1 MDVSPERLVEQAN
14 ERFQLQDYY
23 GAIHLLEEVI
33 ATGRAFADAH
43 HLLGL
48 SYSLA
53 GQPDKALEQLDRA
66 LALNPNYIEA
76 LIHRALVLNELGR
89 EDEANAVLRRA
100 RQVTSERRAGFHG
113 HVAAKLAN
121 QHAALAQAYYEA
133 GGLNE
138 AVAQYE
144 AALELGPGFHD
155 LRYKLGRVLL
165 EAGRALDAHEHFQI
179 IVRERPSFLDAAAML
194 GLACYLAG
202 DGLAARTVWEE
213 LRARRPEDPRVE
225 AYLALLSRSDV
236 TPVGADGGGGADG
249 GDAAKPDRKKK
260 KKRNGS
266 CGGRSASCWLAR
278 VPPRIT
284 RSSAIVRM
292 PRPPMS
298 TRWRNTSWDANR
310 TRAARCCSP
319 RWPPR
324 RCMPRT
330 MRRRPKPTAR
340 SPSETAHGP
349 TKPLSGWNGARGPR
363 SPPTTGPRWRA
374 RSRDC
379 ARSRPAGRSGDTSCS
394 LPSMRSTGAI
404 RPRRGPCCRLQR
416 PRRSTLRGPTRY
428 CLCTG

>member
-89 EDEANAVLRRA
+89 EDEANAVWRRA
-100 RQVTSERRAGFHG
+100 RQVGAERRAGFHG

-138 AVAQYE
+138 AIAQYE
-144 AALELGPGFHD
+144 AALELGPAFHD
-155 LRYKLGRVLL
+155 LRYKLGRMLL
-165 EAGRALDAHEHFQI
+165 EAGRALEAHEQFQI

-202 DGLAARTVWEE
+202 DGLAARAVWEE
-213 LRARRPEDPRVE
+213 LQARRPEDPRVE

-236 TPVGADGGGGADG
+236 PPAPASAGDGERAT
-249 GDAAKPDRKKK
+249 AAP
-260 KKRNGS
+260 
-266 CGGRSASCWLAR
+266 AR
-278 VPPRIT
+278 QQ
-284 RSSAIVRM
+284 
-292 PRPPMS
+292 
-298 TRWRNTSWDANR
+298 
-310 TRAARCCSP
+310 
-319 RWPPR
+319 
-324 RCMPRT
+324 
-330 MRRRPKPTAR
+330 K
-340 SPSETAHGP
+340 
-349 TKPLSGWNGARGPR
+349 
-363 SPPTTGPRWRA
+363 
-374 RSRDC
+374 
-379 ARSRPAGRSGDTSCS
+379 
-394 LPSMRSTGAI
+394 
-404 RPRRGPCCRLQR
+404 QQ
-416 PRRSTLRGPTRY
+416 
-428 CLCTG
+428 

>member
-89 EDEANAVLRRA
+89 EEEANAVLRRA

-225 AYLALLSRSDV
+225 AYLELLSRSDV

-260 KKRNGS
+260 KK
-266 CGGRSASCWLAR
+266 
-278 VPPRIT
+278 
-284 RSSAIVRM
+284 
-292 PRPPMS
+292 
-298 TRWRNTSWDANR
+298 
-310 TRAARCCSP
+310 
-319 RWPPR
+319 
-324 RCMPRT
+324 
-330 MRRRPKPTAR
+330 
-340 SPSETAHGP
+340 
-349 TKPLSGWNGARGPR
+349 
-363 SPPTTGPRWRA
+363 
-374 RSRDC
+374 
-379 ARSRPAGRSGDTSCS
+379 
-394 LPSMRSTGAI
+394 
-404 RPRRGPCCRLQR
+404 
-416 PRRSTLRGPTRY
+416 
-428 CLCTG
+428 

>member
-1 MDVSPERLVEQAN
+1 MPISSMPDAYWASSRALVLRKASANSLTGTRRLMDVSPERLVEQAN

-23 GAIHLLEEVI
+23 GAIHLLEEVV

-66 LALNPNYIEA
+66 LALNPNYVEA

-89 EDEANAVLRRA
+89 EAEADAVLRRA
-100 RQVTSERRAGFHG
+100 RQVGSERRGGFHG

-121 QHAALAQAYYEA
+121 QHAVLAQAYHEA

-138 AVAQYE
+138 AIAQYQ
-144 AALELGPGFHD
+144 AALELGPSFHD

-202 DGLAARTVWEE
+202 DGLAARAVWEE

-236 TPVGADGGGGADG
+236 VPVGAAEGAGG
-249 GDAAKPDRKKK
+249 AAKPDRRKKK
-260 KKRNGS
+260 K
-266 CGGRSASCWLAR
+266 
-278 VPPRIT
+278 
-284 RSSAIVRM
+284 
-292 PRPPMS
+292 
-298 TRWRNTSWDANR
+298 
-310 TRAARCCSP
+310 
-319 RWPPR
+319 
-324 RCMPRT
+324 
-330 MRRRPKPTAR
+330 
-340 SPSETAHGP
+340 
-349 TKPLSGWNGARGPR
+349 
-363 SPPTTGPRWRA
+363 
-374 RSRDC
+374 
-379 ARSRPAGRSGDTSCS
+379 
-394 LPSMRSTGAI
+394 
-404 RPRRGPCCRLQR
+404 
-416 PRRSTLRGPTRY
+416 
-428 CLCTG
+428 